1 MLKCRRR
8 SGEQVVLPIF
18 YKVEP
23 SQVRHLKGRF
33 GDAVNAHN
41 KKLDQMVVKE
51 WEDALKE
58 VSFLKGWES
67 EKIDDG
73 HEAVLVKR
81 IVRRVMSE
89 LKRLF
94 HLSVPKQLVGTDDR
108 VEQIMS
114 EIDVNFNG
122 TQIIGIYGMGG
133 IGKTTLAKVL
143 YNKLSSHFEKRSFVA
158 NIRENSA
165 QGY

>member
-1 MLKCRRR
+1 MLKCRR

-33 GDAVNAHN
+33 GDAINAH
-41 KKLDQMVVKE
+41 KKNSGQMVVKE
-51 WEDALKE
+51 WEEALNE
-58 VSFLKGWES
+58 VSSLKGWES

-73 HEAVLVKR
+73 HEAALVKR
-81 IVRRVMSE
+81 VVIKVMSE

-94 HLSVPKQLVGTDDR
+94 HLSVPEQLVGTDDS

-114 EIDVNFNG
+114 KIDANFNG
-122 TQIIGIYGMGG
+122 MWIIGIHGMGG

-143 YNKLSSHFEKRSFVA
+143 YNKIGGV
-158 NIRENSA
+158 
-165 QGY
+165 